1 MGVDD
6 WITGVELVGVGVVVG
21 VIGVELDV
29 VGRGEDVVI
38 RVEEVE
44 GLGVKEEVEATEE
57 GLLLAIELVDGGLEV
72 LVGDDGGEEV
82 VGTPVFVLEVE
93 LVDIVNCL
101 LNTSF
106 LGCLDVAMS
115 VKEHLKGVQPA
126 AHLSGSGRGAS
137 YLKPCLGLNHAQ
149 QQQRLDWSC
158 LGGEC
163 RSVAV
168 SCLGKSVGR
177 AVGGLLL
184 RAQWW
189 ADWRCLA
196 AGCPG
201 AV

>member
-101 LNTSF
+101 LKTSF
-106 LGCLDVAMS
+106 LGRPSVAMS
-115 VKEHLKGVQPA
+115 AKRNLIMGVVPPRLFGQN
-126 AHLSGSGRGAS
+126 GAS
-137 YLKPCLGLNHAQ
+137 YLKPGSTYANAAAT
-149 QQQRLDWSC
+149 QRVLVVKAEATMFRVWKERRTCSWRDC
-158 LGGEC
+158 C
-163 RSVAV
+163 FAFT
-168 SCLGKSVGR
+168 
-177 AVGGLLL
+177 GGLTAGD
-184 RAQWW
+184 RW
-189 ADWRCLA
+189 AD
-196 AGCPG
+196 G
-201 AV
+201 

>member
-44 GLGVKEEVEATEE
+44 GLGVKEEVEA
-57 GLLLAIELVDGGLEV
+57 I
-72 LVGDDGGEEV
+72 
-82 VGTPVFVLEVE
+82 EVE

-106 LGCLDVAMS
+106 LGC
-115 VKEHLKGVQPA
+115 
-126 AHLSGSGRGAS
+126 
-137 YLKPCLGLNHAQ
+137 LKPCLGLNHAQ

-168 SCLGKSVGR
+168 SCLRKSVGR